1 MVKGKIWGELN
12 GEYHEIEIEE
22 CDVIVAIGM
31 KVPDEDGAIGTQAA
45 SLGYGLTI
53 GDFVTSVAG
62 GAAQVVLDTGDSP
75 EEKKAMLCLL
85 ADEINRLT
93 RESRPGINE
102 ILKMIFKESGIH
114 EL

>member
-62 GAAQVVLDTGDSP
+62 GAVRVVLDQGNSP
-75 EEKKAMLCLL
+75 EEKRDLVRLL
-85 ADEINRLT
+85 ANEINRKIL
-93 RESRPGINE
+93 REVEN
-102 ILKMIFKESGIH
+102 
-114 EL
+114 

>member
-1 MVKGKIWGELN
+1 MVRGKIWGTVC

-31 KVPDEDGAIGTQAA
+31 KVPDEDGAIGTQST

-62 GAAQVVLDTGDSP
+62 GAAQVILDLGDSP
-75 EEKKAMLCLL
+75 EEKRNLARLL
-85 ADEINRLT
+85 ASEINRK
-93 RESRPGINE
+93 
-102 ILKMIFKESGIH
+102 ILKIILREV
-114 EL
+114 EN

>member
-1 MVKGKIWGELN
+1 MVKGKICGMVC
-12 GEYHEIEIEE
+12 GEYHEMEIEE

-62 GAAQVVLDTGDSP
+62 GAAQVILDLGDSP
-75 EEKKAMLCLL
+75 EEKKAVLCLL

-93 RESRPGINE
+93 KKARPSLDE
-102 ILKMIFKESGIH
+102 YLKMILREV
-114 EL
+114 ED

>member
-1 MVKGKIWGELN
+1 MVRGKIWGTVC

-31 KVPDEDGAIGTQAA
+31 EVPDEDGAIGTQAT
-45 SLGYGLTI
+45 SLGYGLTM

-62 GAAQVVLDTGDSP
+62 GAARMVLDQGDSP
-75 EEKKAMLCLL
+75 EEKKALLCLL

-93 RESRPGINE
+93 RESRPSLDE
-102 ILKMIFKESGIH
+102 YLKMILREVKN
-114 EL
+114 

>member
-1 MVKGKIWGELN
+1 MVKGKIWGEFN

-62 GAAQVVLDTGDSP
+62 GAAQVVLDTGDPP
-75 EEKKAMLCLL
+75 EAKKAVLCLL

-93 RESRPGINE
+93 KKSRPSLDE
-102 ILKMIFKESGIH
+102 YLKMILREV
-114 EL
+114 ED

>member
-62 GAAQVVLDTGDSP
+62 GAVRVVLDQGNSP
-75 EEKKAMLCLL
+75 EEKRDLVRLL
-85 ADEINRLT
+85 ANEINRK
-93 RESRPGINE
+93 
-102 ILKMIFKESGIH
+102 ILKIILREV
-114 EL
+114 EN